1 MIRPVFWLTW
11 VMLRVFFGVFW
22 RYRVTGAENLPAT
35 GPYILAA
42 NHRSNADPLLL
53 GCTPRR
59 YNFFFAK
66 RELFESRLLGFY
78 IRALGAFPVDRG
90 EADLGAVRHS
100 LGVLKKGHVLVFF
113 PEGTRSVSGDFLPA
127 QAGLGMIALRAGVP
141 VVPVYVHGTAQAAGH
156 LISRTPVQT
165 RIGKPIDPAG
175 VTRMRG
181 RKAYQEIADFVLD
194 QIKELA
200 RETITDEKKESRVQ
214 AP

>member
-1 MIRPVFWLTW
+1 MIRPVFWVSW
-11 VMLRVFFGVFW
+11 AVFRAFFWLFW
-22 RYRVTGAENLPAT
+22 RFRVIGADNLPRN
-35 GPYILAA
+35 GPFILAA
-42 NHRSNADPLLL
+42 NHRSNADPVLL
-53 GCTPRR
+53 GVTPWR

-66 RELFESRLLGFY
+66 RELFESRLFGFY

-141 VVPVYVHGTAQAAGH
+141 VVPVYVHGSAQAMGH
-156 LISRTPVQT
+156 LISRLPVQT
-165 RIGKPIDPAG
+165 RIGKPVDPAG

-200 RETITDEKKESRVQ
+200 RETITDEKKQSPVQ